1 MRVERGPTVIV
12 MSEDVI
18 GLDGGCDARYRGEP
32 PEPGAER
39 GEVRD
44 RASERAEQREV
55 DGIEPDK
62 RSEQQDITRRDCFP
76 VQESPSIAE
85 PRFQAAQRGTWSVS
99 PAASGH
105 GGLMWTTLRRFG
117 G

>member
-1 MRVERGPTVIV
+1 

-18 GLDGGCDARYRGEP
+18 GLDGGCDARHRGEP

-39 GEVRD
+39 GEVRE

-62 RSEQQDITRRDCFP
+62 GSEQQNVTRRDRFP

-85 PRFQAAQRGTWSVS
+85 PRFQAAQRVEQRRLTGSSFFCVH
-99 PAASGH
+99 PL
-105 GGLMWTTLRRFG
+105 GLSKLG
-117 G
+117 